1 MVGVL
6 SFRAR
11 KDGTFRASWFEDD
24 SLLEEAS
31 AADLWLTRSVAANWP
46 AFRFTSM
53 KPTPVLFNP
62 LAMAF
67 SEEVRDTVGEI
78 EGVEYLPI
86 LVNESQRYFIVH
98 VIQAIELPEG
108 SDVHPGPHEV
118 MTVIRSFPRSFHGP
132 PGLFRILQPKGT
144 LPRSLGIA
152 MKKFYA
158 GEETQKRIVSAAGE
172 YLFFRSMQG

>member
-1 MVGVL
+1 MVGIL
-6 SFRAR
+6 SFRTKKGGA
-11 KDGTFRASWFEDD
+11 FRTSWFEDD
-24 SLLEEAS
+24 SVLEEES
-31 AADLWLTRSVAANWP
+31 PFDLLLTRSVAANWP
-46 AFRFTSM
+46 AFRFTSK

-62 LAMAF
+62 SAVAF

-108 SDVHPGPHEV
+108 SEVHPAPPES
-118 MTVIRSFPRSFHGP
+118 MAVIYSFPQSFHGP
-132 PGLFRILQPKGT
+132 PGLFRILQPKGSP
-144 LPRSLGIA
+144 PRSAGIA
-152 MKKFYA
+152 MGDFYA